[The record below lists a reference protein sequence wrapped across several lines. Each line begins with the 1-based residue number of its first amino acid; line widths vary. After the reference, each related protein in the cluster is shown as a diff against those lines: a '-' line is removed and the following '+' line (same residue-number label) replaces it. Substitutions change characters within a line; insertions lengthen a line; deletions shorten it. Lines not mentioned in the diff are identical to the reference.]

1 MNMKPIVDAYVRRI
15 LRGTITIDDVP
26 DTIREDV
33 RKALD
38 SYRHVQNE
46 GVGGVIATHSFIF
59 GIIQTHKLRLKSNS
73 LKIQVVL

>member
-15 LRGTITIDDVP
+15 LRGIITIDDVP
-26 DTIREDV
+26 ETIREDV

-59 GIIQTHKLRLKSNS
+59 GIIQTYSIYLEISQK
-73 LKIQVVL
+73 

>member
-38 SYRHVQNE
+38 NYRYVQNE
-46 GVGGVIATHSFIF
+46 GVGGVIATHSFIYASHLSLQY
-59 GIIQTHKLRLKSNS
+59 IIYLEISKK
-73 LKIQVVL
+73 